1 MSAQESISRDLELL
15 GQANNPEA
23 LAWLNQIAPQLE
35 IPTEFEV
42 ERENLTAVQV
52 FVAMQ
57 TNWRIV
63 AGMGG
68 VVYQGLDYPALQSVA
83 NMLGIKRK
91 TLPDLF
97 DDIQIMEAA
106 ALPLLNEKSQ
116 GK

>member
-1 MSAQESISRDLELL
+1 MDDSLNQQLELL
-15 GQANNPEA
+15 GLANNADAQE
-23 LAWLNQIAPQLE
+23 WLNQLTPQIE
-35 IPTEFEV
+35 QSSEFEV
-42 ERENLTAVQV
+42 EQENLTAVHV

-57 TNWRIV
+57 TNWRVV

-68 VVYQGLDYPALQSVA
+68 VVYQGLDYPSLQSVA

-97 DDIQIMEAA
+97 SDIQIMEAA
-106 ALPLLNEKSQ
+106 ALPLLNEKSK